1 MRIEFKQSYFLIEG
15 EGKAKELVE
24 NWLQEWSDAVDRTIA
39 FVKEIGAERH
49 TRSEDTGVLTG
60 VVFDKGQAPDGWIKP
75 NKRGITRPK
84 KGTELYKRFNSQKG
98 CEKFSPIFA
107 KAFSIPT
114 TMWPTDAEGKQC
126 RVEMGHWFTP
136 CQLVSNGKQH
146 CVIIPNVAY
155 YVAKAEA
162 EGLTVPEDVK
172 AFKPQFEGCRAITR
186 EDWELIE
193 IQHQSTKATTA

>member
-15 EGKAKELVE
+15 EGKAKEIIE
-24 NWLQEWSDAVDRTIA
+24 SWLKEWMAAQERTIA
-39 FVKEIGAERH
+39 FVKEIGAINH
-49 TRSEDTGVLTG
+49 TRCEETGILTG
-60 VVFDKGQAPDGWIKP
+60 IVFDKGQVPDGWIKP
-75 NKRGITRPK
+75 NNRGITRPK
-84 KGTELYKRFNSQKG
+84 KGTDLYKRFKAQKG

-107 KAFSIPT
+107 KAFNIPT
-114 TMWPTDAEGKQC
+114 TMWPTDAEGKKC

-136 CQLVSNGKQH
+136 CQLVSTGKQH
-146 CVIIPNVAY
+146 GVIIPNVAY

-172 AFKPQFEGCRAITR
+172 AFKPEFEGCRQITR

-193 IQHQSTKATTA
+193 IQHRASKATTV